1 MNTAPL
7 TSVPTASSLPEIQI
21 SLIKGKPTVT
31 SLQVA
36 EAFGKRHDHVLRDIK
51 NLLTQ
56 VSETFRE
63 PNFVEYV
70 WEQKAGFGTRKNT
83 AYLLTR
89 DGFLLPRLFPT
100 PPYLPP
106 KRVSRIFRPV
116 VHEHEKNASEAILV
130 ALNGL

>member
-1 MNTAPL
+1 MNTAPTASGTATL

-36 EAFGKRHDHVLRDIK
+36 EAFGKRHDNILRDIK

-56 VSETFRE
+56 VSETFGE
-63 PNFVEYV
+63 LNFEKYL
-70 WEQKAGFGTRKNT
+70 WEQKVGFGTRKNT

-100 PPYLPP
+100 PP
-106 KRVSRIFRPV
+106 PV
-116 VHEHEKNASEAILV
+116 FAF
-130 ALNGL
+130 